1 MCNAVLKGFIK
12 DMFKSKDKTNYTIIR
27 AKPRWQL
34 LDFSEIWR
42 FRELF
47 FVFAWRDIKVRYK
60 QTILGAAWAVFQP
73 LSSMFIFTI
82 FFGNF
87 AKIPSG
93 ELPYSLFV
101 LIGLVFWNYFSGV
114 LSRASN
120 SLVENEGIVKKV
132 YFPREILPL
141 STIGANL
148 VDFGITLLLLLMVSL
163 YFRFIPSA
171 LILVIVPLGLFIGT
185 LGAGGLGLFLSA
197 FNVKYRDVR
206 YILPFFI
213 QIMIFLTPVIY
224 PTSIMR
230 PSFRYIIALNPMTGV
245 IDAARTVF
253 SGGINLN
260 WSILAISG
268 GASAV
273 FFIIG
278 LYYFKSTERFF
289 ADLV

>member
-1 MCNAVLKGFIK
+1 MKNSNITVIK
-12 DMFKSKDKTNYTIIR
+12 P
-27 AKPRWQL
+27 KPKWYL
-34 LDFSEIWR
+34 LDFSEIWK

-60 QTILGAAWAVFQP
+60 QTMLGAAWAVFQP
-73 LSSMFIFTI
+73 VTSMLIFTL

-101 LIGLVFWNYFSGV
+101 LTGLVFWNYFSGV
-114 LSRASN
+114 LSRAST
-120 SLVENEGIVKKV
+120 SLIDNEGIVKKV

-148 VDFGITLLLLLMVSL
+148 VDFGISFALLMVVAL
-163 YFRFIPSA
+163 FLHFIPNIQIL
-171 LILVIVPLGLFIGT
+171 LIIPLSLFIST
-185 LGAGGLGLFLSA
+185 LGAGGLGFLFSS

-206 YILPFFI
+206 YVLPFFI
-213 QIMIFLTPVIY
+213 QMMIFLTPVIY

-230 PSFRYIIALNPMTGV
+230 PSFRYLIALNPVAGV
-245 IDAARTVF
+245 IESVRIVI
-253 SGGINLN
+253 SGGYVVN
-260 WSILAISG
+260 WTTLAISG
-268 GASAV
+268 VSSV
-273 FFIIG
+273 LLFIIG